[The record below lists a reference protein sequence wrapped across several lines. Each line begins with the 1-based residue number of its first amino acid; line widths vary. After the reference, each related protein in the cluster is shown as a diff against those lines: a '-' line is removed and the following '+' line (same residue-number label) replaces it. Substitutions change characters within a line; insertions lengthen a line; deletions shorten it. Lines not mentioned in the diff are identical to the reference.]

1 MINTRFALAL
11 ILAFL
16 VCPDYASAQQKSSQ
30 TANAALREK
39 AFNLLESAA
48 GQLGSLQSPENRARL
63 GANIADSLWDH
74 DEKRAR
80 AVIALVEDDI
90 KAGLANR
97 DLKDPKDSHTIK
109 VFLKLR
115 LETVER
121 IAKHDAERA
130 LAFLKSTEFISENPL
145 PSDFSEIENDLE
157 IRLARQTANNNPAIA
172 VKLARQS
179 LDQGFSLDLIPLLRQ
194 LTRKDKEQTL
204 ILYKDI
210 VNKLRDADLPGDW
223 KARQFAENLAQSF
236 RPPTQDSSAFRE
248 LVGVF
253 ITRALD
259 EGCGNRVS
267 VDDPKA
273 TFCYWAVS
281 ILPRLERIDPRA
293 AQLKRWIREEIDI
306 NVPPEAIQEWFDAHE
321 DNNVE
326 GMLAFAAK
334 YPPFAQDAY
343 WEVVRKVTTAG
354 DLEKAR
360 KILTQHVADSERKQE
375 VLNALERRMKST
387 AIEDKRLAAMQSTLG
402 QIQLPLDRVRYL
414 LANAEYYGGF
424 DRNGAS
430 ALLKQAS
437 DTVETMKPGREQI
450 EAQIALAMTY
460 CLEKNDR
467 GFAIMESL
475 MPKLNELVDA
485 AFKLDGYETGYV
497 RDGEWNMSANGSVG
511 GILTSLSTNAGNF
524 AWSDFDRSVSLSA
537 QFERTEIRLM
547 AQVKLA
553 QAILAGPQQR
563 AQMELDFLH

>member
-1 MINTRFALAL
+1 MINSRFTLAVV
-11 ILAFL
+11 LAFL
-16 VCPDYASAQQKSSQ
+16 LCPHYASAQHKSSQ
-30 TANAALREK
+30 TANPALREK
-39 AFNLLESAA
+39 AVNLLASVA
-48 GQLGSLQSPENRARL
+48 GQLGNLQSAENRARL

-97 DLKDPKDSHTIK
+97 DLKDPKDSHTVK

-121 IAKHDAERA
+121 IAKYDAERA
-130 LAFLKSTEFISENPL
+130 LSFLKSTEFISEKPL
-145 PSDFSEIENDLE
+145 RSDYTEIENDFE
-157 IRLARQTANNNPAIA
+157 IRLARQTANNNPVIA

-179 LDQGFSLDLIPLLRQ
+179 LDQGFSADLMPLLRE
-194 LTRKDKEQTL
+194 LSRKDKEQTL
-204 ILYKDI
+204 ILYKAI

-236 RPPTQDSSAFRE
+236 RPPTQDNSAFRE

-259 EGCGNRVS
+259 EGCANKVS
-267 VDDPKA
+267 VEDSEA
-273 TFCYWAVS
+273 TFCYWAASV
-281 ILPRLERIDPRA
+281 LPRLERIDPRA
-293 AQLKRWIREEIDI
+293 AQLKRWVREEIDI

-321 DNNVE
+321 EGNVE
-326 GMLAFAAK
+326 RMLAFAAK

-354 DLEKAR
+354 DLEQAR
-360 KILTQHVADSERKQE
+360 KILKQHVADSERKQE
-375 VLNALERRMKST
+375 VLSALERRMKST
-387 AIEDKRLAAMQSTLG
+387 AIEGKRLAAMEATLD
-402 QIQLPLDRVRYL
+402 QIPLPIDRVRFL
-414 LANAEYYGGF
+414 LTNAEYYGGF
-424 DRNGAS
+424 DRNAAS
-430 ALLKQAS
+430 ALLKRAS
-437 DTVETMKPGREQI
+437 DTIETMKPGREQI
-450 EAQIALAMTY
+450 EAQIALATTY
-460 CLEKNDR
+460 CLEKDDR

-475 MPKLNELVDA
+475 LPKLNELVDA

-511 GILTSLSTNAGNF
+511 AILTKLSTDAGHF
-524 AWSDFDRSVSLSA
+524 AWSDFDRAVSLSA

-563 AQMELDFLH
+563 ALMELDFLH